1 MALSA
6 CRVTNRVGDGFRANR
21 KKLQQQE
28 IKIMKN
34 LTKLA
39 LAAVILCS
47 AVAANAQSYYSSTT
61 YGYGSSYGNSCGSS
75 SSYSQPRSS
84 SYTATTYASP
94 SYSSTHVSG
103 YSGSTSV
110 YGTSTQIGGTTF
122 HNYSSSDGRYLSGTT
137 TTIGNSSFT
146 TLYGN

>member
-1 MALSA
+1 MPARLKRHSP
-6 CRVTNRVGDGFRANR
+6 RAMNA
-21 KKLQQQE
+21 
-28 IKIMKN
+28 

-39 LAAVILCS
+39 LAALILCS
-47 AVAANAQSYYSSTT
+47 AFAANAQNYYHSTT
-61 YGYGSSYGNSCGSS
+61 YGYGSSYGNSYGSS
-75 SSYSQPRSS
+75 SSYSQPSSS
-84 SYTATTYASP
+84 SYTATTYSSP
-94 SYSSTHVSG
+94 SYSSTYVSG

-110 YGTSTQIGGTTF
+110 YGSSTRIGGTTF